1 MSTYP
6 TTGVVKRKAQIDVN
20 VDKQKAFDFIS
31 SSEKLPEWLKK
42 SGSIPGC
49 ESVDVLEGPYDH
61 VGARRKTKFIGGDSV
76 IEELIAYNPPGNY
89 TYSVTEF
96 TNIFGKLTNKAFG
109 QFWFD
114 QEGEAV
120 RITWEYSFTY
130 KNFFARILMSILLSL
145 GYQKFLENS
154 LANAKKI
161 LEKS

>member
-1 MSTYP
+1 MSTIP
-6 TTGVVKRKAQIDVN
+6 TSGVLKRKAQIN
-20 VDKQKAFDFIS
+20 VRTDKQKAFDFIS
-31 SSEKLPEWLKK
+31 SSDRLPEWLKK
-42 SGSIPGC
+42 SGSIPGA
-49 ESVDVLEGPYDH
+49 EGVDVLQGPYDH

-89 TYSVTEF
+89 AYSVSEF

-114 QEGEAV
+114 QEEEEV

-130 KNFFARILMSILLSL
+130 KNIFARMVMSILLSL
-145 GYQKFLENS
+145 GYRKFMQNS

-161 LEKS
+161 MDQS